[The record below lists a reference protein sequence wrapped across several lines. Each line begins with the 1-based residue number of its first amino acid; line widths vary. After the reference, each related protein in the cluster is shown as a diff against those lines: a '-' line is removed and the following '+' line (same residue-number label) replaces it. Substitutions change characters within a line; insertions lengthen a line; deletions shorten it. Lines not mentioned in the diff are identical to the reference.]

1 MPDMLR
7 TKVTS
12 CLKPRLLSASVRCY
26 KYRRAHGA
34 LIRELSEGGIVSM
47 TEREQRTGSEGVKD
61 NVRDELAEAAGY
73 HKEAAPKEEEQAGFG
88 RVKDTVRVRKLSGGE
103 RGAKERNRM
112 SAQTTDNGRHQ
123 QQSSLKTERGTTTI
137 QDSVVSQVAGM
148 AAQEVEGIRMGSS
161 TTQTV
166 GSIMSAMP
174 GVGSQ
179 SESRGVSVEVGEV
192 EAAVDLSM
200 SVEYGRI
207 IHQIAE
213 SVRRNVI
220 RRVEGLV
227 GLRVTEV
234 NITVSDIFF
243 PQQEQHQEQ

>member
-1 MPDMLR
+1 
-7 TKVTS
+7 
-12 CLKPRLLSASVRCY
+12 
-26 KYRRAHGA
+26 
-34 LIRELSEGGIVSM
+34 M
-47 TEREQRTGSEGVKD
+47 TERDHRTDSGGVKD
-61 NVRDELAEAAGY
+61 TVRDELDEAAGY
-73 HKEAAPKEEEQAGFG
+73 RKEAAPEEEEQAGSG
-88 RVKDTVRVRKLSGGE
+88 GVKDTVRVRKLSGGE
-103 RGAKERNRM
+103 RRAKERNRV
-112 SAQTTDNGRHQ
+112 SAQTTDNGRHH
-123 QQSSLKTERGTTTI
+123 QQSPLQTERGTTTI

-161 TTQTV
+161 TTQAV
-166 GSIMSAMP
+166 GSIMSAVP

-213 SVRRNVI
+213 SVRTNVI
-220 RRVEGLV
+220 MRVESLV

-243 PQQEQHQEQ
+243 PQQEQQEGQ

>member
-1 MPDMLR
+1 
-7 TKVTS
+7 
-12 CLKPRLLSASVRCY
+12 
-26 KYRRAHGA
+26 
-34 LIRELSEGGIVSM
+34 M
-47 TEREQRTGSEGVKD
+47 TELDHRTSSGGVK
-61 NVRDELAEAAGY
+61 G
-73 HKEAAPKEEEQAGFG
+73 
-88 RVKDTVRVRKLSGGE
+88 TVRVRRLSGGE

-112 SAQTTDNGRHQ
+112 SAQTTDNGRQHQ
-123 QQSSLKTERGTTTI
+123 QSPLKTERGTTTI
-137 QDSVVSQVAGM
+137 QDSVVSQVAGL

-166 GSIMSAMP
+166 GSIMSAVP

-179 SESRGVSVEVGEV
+179 SESRGVWVEVGEV

-200 SVEYGRI
+200 SVEYGRT

-220 RRVEGLV
+220 RRVEHLV

-243 PQQEQHQEQ
+243 PQQE